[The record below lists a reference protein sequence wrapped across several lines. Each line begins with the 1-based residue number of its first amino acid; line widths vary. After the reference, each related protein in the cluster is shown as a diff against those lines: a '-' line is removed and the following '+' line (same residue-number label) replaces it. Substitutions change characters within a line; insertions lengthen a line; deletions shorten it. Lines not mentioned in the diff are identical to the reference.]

1 MAKLI
6 ALERIVGA
14 VPSAALAGSAALD
27 LSADRRE
34 TLEFRITDGEGPAIE
49 AIRHARRAMLREEWT
64 LGRDPGEP
72 SLEEA
77 VFSAS
82 GIVWSAPHAQRDWC
96 LRKIEELEARA
107 SRALESLEV
116 GRV

>member
-6 ALERIVGA
+6 ALERIVA
-14 VPSAALAGSAALD
+14 AAAPAALSGSAALE
-27 LSADRRE
+27 LSPDRPE
-34 TLEFRITDGEGPAIE
+34 TLEFRFLETEDQAIE

-72 SLEEA
+72 SLEDA
-77 VFSAS
+77 VFSPS
-82 GIVWSAPHAQRDWC
+82 GIVWSAPHVQRPWC
-96 LRKIEELEARA
+96 LRKMEELEARA
-107 SRALESLEV
+107 SRALESLAA